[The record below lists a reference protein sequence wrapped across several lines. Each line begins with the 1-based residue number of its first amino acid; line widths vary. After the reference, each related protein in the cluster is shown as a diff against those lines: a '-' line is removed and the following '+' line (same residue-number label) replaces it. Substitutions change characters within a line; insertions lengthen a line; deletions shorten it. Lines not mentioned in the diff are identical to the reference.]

1 MEPAKRLKRLPTQF
15 FAQLIQ
21 RAEQLKHAGYDVINL
36 GQGNPDQPA
45 PDLVIKKLQQA
56 AENPFYHRYI
66 SFKGLPALKQA
77 VAHWY
82 RRHYDVQLDAE
93 KEIAIL
99 IGSKIG
105 LQEISLAL
113 LNPGDKALVPDPG
126 YPDYWSGIQLAGAEM
141 KKWPLHPQTGYPDP
155 DLLTTHMRLAFL
167 NYPNNPTGKLASKE
181 LFDAVITK
189 AMETGTILAHDLAYG
204 DIVFD
209 GKRAQSLLARP
220 GGKAVGI
227 EFTTI
232 SKSFNMAG
240 FRLGFAAGHSEV
252 IQYLETLQDHLHC
265 SQYGAIQEAAITA
278 LTDSEDF
285 VRTLRSLYQ
294 SRRDAFLEALP
305 PSYRPPATEGSIFQ
319 WMALPKGFPSSLD
332 FAQGL
337 AEAVHVIV
345 APGVGFGDGGEGYIR
360 ISLTESENRLKEAA
374 RRLTAFMDKAR

>member
-1 MEPAKRLKRLPTQF
+1 MEPAQRLKRLPTQF
-15 FAQLIQ
+15 FAQLIS
-21 RAEQLKHAGYDVINL
+21 RAEQLKQAGYDVINL

-45 PDLVIKKLQQA
+45 PDFVIKKLQQA
-56 AENPFYHRYI
+56 AENPTYHRYI
-66 SFKGLPALKQA
+66 SFKGLPALKQT
-77 VAHWY
+77 VAHY
-82 RRHYDVQLDAE
+82 YHVHYGVDLDAE

-113 LNPGDKALVPDPG
+113 LNPGDHALVPDPG
-126 YPDYWSGIQLAGAEM
+126 YPDYWSGIQLAGAKM

-155 DLLTTHMRLAFL
+155 DLLTADIRLAFL
-167 NYPNNPTGKLASKE
+167 NYPNNPTGKLASRE

-189 AMETGTILAHDLAYG
+189 AMDTGTILAHDLAYG

-209 GKRAQSLLARP
+209 GRRSESLLARP

-240 FRLGFAAGHSEV
+240 FRLGFAAGHAEI

-278 LTDSEDF
+278 LTDSEEF
-285 VRTLRSLYQ
+285 VGALRSLYQ
-294 SRRDAFLEALP
+294 RRRDAFLEALP
-305 PSYRPPATEGSIFQ
+305 PSYRPPATQGSIFQ
-319 WMALPKGFPSSLD
+319 WMALPQTFPSSLD
-332 FAQGL
+332 FAKDL
-337 AEAVHVIV
+337 AESLQVIV
-345 APGVGFGDGGEGYIR
+345 APGIGFGEGGEGYIR

-374 RRLTAFMDKAR
+374 KRLAVFMDKAR

>member
-1 MEPAKRLKRLPTQF
+1 
-15 FAQLIQ
+15 
-21 RAEQLKHAGYDVINL
+21 
-36 GQGNPDQPA
+36 
-45 PDLVIKKLQQA
+45 
-56 AENPFYHRYI
+56 
-66 SFKGLPALKQA
+66 
-77 VAHWY
+77 
-82 RRHYDVQLDAE
+82 
-93 KEIAIL
+93 
-99 IGSKIG
+99 
-105 LQEISLAL
+105 
-113 LNPGDKALVPDPG
+113 
-126 YPDYWSGIQLAGAEM
+126 
-141 KKWPLHPQTGYPDP
+141 
-155 DLLTTHMRLAFL
+155 MRLAFL

-189 AMETGTILAHDLAYG
+189 AMETETILAHDLAYG

-240 FRLGFAAGHSEV
+240 FRLGFAAGHAEV

-278 LTDSEDF
+278 LTDSEEF
-285 VRTLRSLYQ
+285 VRALRSLYQ

-337 AEAVHVIV
+337 AETVHVIV
-345 APGVGFGDGGEGYIR
+345 APGVGFGEGGEGYIR
-360 ISLTESENRLKEAA
+360 ISLTENENRLKEAA